1 MSANNRLLQI
11 YKSRVVILKQL
22 EKQGYTTTDYS
33 EFSVNEI
40 DTMYSN
46 KQLDMLVTN
55 ETNGTKA
62 YVKYYLDAKQIRP
75 QNLDEIIEDLFLVDS
90 ILTKEDTL
98 FVIID
103 GEPNDT
109 ITARI
114 EYLYNTNGTFVV
126 IHSLTRLQFNVL
138 EHRLVPP
145 VRILSEAETTQLM
158 TTLNIKDKSQFPE
171 IGRFDPQSLAIALR
185 PGQVCVVERDS
196 ATALKYNYYRVC
208 V

>member
-11 YKSRVVILKQL
+11 YKSRTVILKQL
-22 EKQGYTTTDYS
+22 EKQGYATAGYS

-55 ETNGTKA
+55 DNTGTKT
-62 YVKYYLDAKQIRP
+62 YVDAKQIRP
-75 QNLDEIIEDLFLVDS
+75 QNLDEVIEDLFLVENV
-90 ILTKEDTL
+90 LTKNDTL
-98 FVIID
+98 IIIID

-109 ITARI
+109 IQARI
-114 EYLYNTNGTFVV
+114 EYLYNTNGTFIV
-126 IHSLTRLQFNVL
+126 IHNLQRLQFNLL

-145 VRILSEAETTQLM
+145 VRILTEAETTQIM
-158 TTLNIKDKSQFPE
+158 SSLNLSNKSQFPE
-171 IGRFDPQSLAIALR
+171 IGRFDPQALAIALR
-185 PGQVCVVERDS
+185 PGQVCVFERDS
-196 ATALKYNYYRVC
+196 ATALKTNYYRVC

>member
-11 YKSRVVILKQL
+11 YKSRTVILKQL
-22 EKQGYTTTDYS
+22 EKQGYATAGYS

-55 ETNGTKA
+55 ETTGTKS

-75 QNLDEIIEDLFLVDS
+75 QNLDEVIEDLFLVENM
-90 ILTKEDTL
+90 LTKNDTL
-98 FVIID
+98 IIIID

-109 ITARI
+109 IQARI
-114 EYLYNTNGTFVV
+114 EYLYNTNGTFIV
-126 IHSLTRLQFNVL
+126 IHNLLRLQFNLL

-145 VRILSEAETTQLM
+145 VRILTETETTQIM
-158 TTLNIKDKSQFPE
+158 SSLNLNSKSQFPE
-171 IGRFDPQSLAIALR
+171 IGRFDPQALAIALR
-185 PGQVCVVERDS
+185 PGQVCVFERDS